1 MNQIVK
7 ASSKDYKTNKGK
19 ILDNSIVI
27 MKMT

>member
-1 MNQIVK
+1 MNKIVK
-7 ASSKDYKTNKGK
+7 VSSKDYKNNKVK

>member
-1 MNQIVK
+1 MNKIVK
-7 ASSKDYKTNKGK
+7 ASSKDYKNNKSK

>member
-1 MNQIVK
+1 MNKIEK
-7 ASSKDYKTNKGK
+7 ASSKDYNNNKGK

>member
-1 MNQIVK
+1 MNKIVK
-7 ASSKDYKTNKGK
+7 ASSNDYKNNKGK

>member
-1 MNQIVK
+1 MNKIVK
-7 ASSKDYKTNKGK
+7 VSSKDSKTNKGK

>member
-1 MNQIVK
+1 MNKIVK
-7 ASSKDYKTNKGK
+7 ASSKVYKNNKVK

>member
-1 MNQIVK
+1 MNKIVK
-7 ASSKDYKTNKGK
+7 VSSKDYKNNKGE

>member
-1 MNQIVK
+1 MNKIVK
-7 ASSKDYKTNKGK
+7 ASSKDYKNKKGK

>member
-1 MNQIVK
+1 MNKIVK
-7 ASSKDYKTNKGK
+7 ASSKDYKNTNGK

>member
-1 MNQIVK
+1 MNKIVK
-7 ASSKDYKTNKGK
+7 VSSKDYKKNKGK

>member
-1 MNQIVK
+1 MNKIVK
-7 ASSKDYKTNKGK
+7 ASSKDLSNNKGK